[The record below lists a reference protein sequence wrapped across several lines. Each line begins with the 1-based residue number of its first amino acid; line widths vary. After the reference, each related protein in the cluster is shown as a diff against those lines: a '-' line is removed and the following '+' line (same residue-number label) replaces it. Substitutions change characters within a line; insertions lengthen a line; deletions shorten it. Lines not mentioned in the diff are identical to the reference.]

1 MKLEE
6 QLGIGEA
13 IQLNHAGTSFIRL
26 RHDSDNENIPCI
38 LKASNKPAMWSGD
51 WRGRTTTVNLYSV
64 ERTPL

>member
-38 LKASNKPAMWSGD
+38 LKASNKPAIWSG
-51 WRGRTTTVNLYSV
+51 GRTTTVNLYSV